1 MTDKKLT
8 EEQFRDA
15 LLAGLSELN
24 ESIIAINDELD
35 VVRTALEM
43 LCARHGDDPEALIKA
58 ARQNVKSIKQES
70 GE

>member
-8 EEQFRDA
+8 DEQFRDA

-24 ESIIAINDELD
+24 KGIVAINDELD

-43 LCARHGDDPEALIKA
+43 LCAKHGDDPVALIEA
-58 ARQNVKSIKQES
+58 ARRHVEL
-70 GE
+70 ETEE